1 MSLPSDTEISVR
13 WRYIGGV
20 ELEPLINPATIFD
33 AYESIGAFNYFD
45 MALSQQI
52 GENLRL
58 TLTVDNLFDKAP
70 PVVGNTI
77 GSTAFNSG
85 NTYPTT
91 YDAIGRRY
99 RLGVN
104 LRF

>member
-1 MSLPSDTEISVR
+1 
-13 WRYIGGV
+13 
-20 ELEPLINPATIFD
+20 
-33 AYESIGAFNYFD
+33 

-58 TLTVDNLFDKAP
+58 TLTVDNLFDKEP
-70 PVVGNTI
+70 PVVGNTV